1 MKPCIDMLFSNA
13 LLTIPIA
20 LSVAVIA
27 RWVKRPAAV
36 HALWIIVLLK
46 LFSPQVY
53 NLPVPQIGDLP
64 VPLAAWS
71 SAPAHESVP
80 QTLSTEVRPPESL
93 SSQHNFFWQ
102 ETVHGF
108 RDSERDAQHAI
119 ASQPRRAGDENG
131 VQGSP
136 PIARIASRP
145 VSASLVSTKPVLISS
160 VSPRSIC
167 VALWLMGSVIF
178 FAVLGYRVRLF
189 HRFVKRAPTADAS
202 MQKLAAEIATRYR
215 LSRIPQIRYADGD
228 FPPLLWVLP
237 RSATIVLPTRLLAQ
251 LSRED
256 RRNLLAHELAHY
268 ARGDH
273 WVRLLESTAL
283 GMFWWHPLVWW
294 IRRQLQHAEEQ
305 CCDAWVLWAFPKTQ
319 TEYARTLLATLD
331 FLTRATRALPP
342 LASGLGRSNLV
353 QRRFEMILHQKSPR
367 KISPIGAIVLAT
379 VAFAILPFSASMV
392 AHAQE
397 EGVAEQAVA
406 AAATNVEI
414 NDSKTKKLEKQKKRK
429 ARRAPRKQPAKSDDT
444 SELKKSNELQ
454 AQDQDQVQDVDAR
467 EISQFIKTTL
477 REAIREMRRGVS
489 DARDELDAIAN
500 DPNAGAPWAKGQTE
514 WFDTLAE
521 RLIGPDGLSEED
533 VDAIADHAEKALQHF
548 GTAVEKSADAIA
560 QIMETELKAIEQDL
574 ANAENDVAD
583 ANELAS
589 RTLRALES
597 SGMTQDQLG
606 EVTAT
611 IQNAMKQ
618 LQSDLKHVMEEAPRK
633 AAKADKR
640 KLKQEAAKREK
651 ADKTPRGKKRNSET
665 IETSD
670 EEVQSLLRQIRSL
683 VRQLEEKVEEQADAP
698 SARR

>member
-1 MKPCIDMLFSNA
+1 
-13 LLTIPIA
+13 
-20 LSVAVIA
+20 
-27 RWVKRPAAV
+27 
-36 HALWIIVLLK
+36 
-46 LFSPQVY
+46 
-53 NLPVPQIGDLP
+53 
-64 VPLAAWS
+64 
-71 SAPAHESVP
+71 
-80 QTLSTEVRPPESL
+80 
-93 SSQHNFFWQ
+93 
-102 ETVHGF
+102 
-108 RDSERDAQHAI
+108 
-119 ASQPRRAGDENG
+119 
-131 VQGSP
+131 
-136 PIARIASRP
+136 
-145 VSASLVSTKPVLISS
+145 
-160 VSPRSIC
+160 
-167 VALWLMGSVIF
+167 
-178 FAVLGYRVRLF
+178 
-189 HRFVKRAPTADAS
+189 
-202 MQKLAAEIATRYR
+202 
-215 LSRIPQIRYADGD
+215 
-228 FPPLLWVLP
+228 
-237 RSATIVLPTRLLAQ
+237 
-251 LSRED
+251 
-256 RRNLLAHELAHY
+256 
-268 ARGDH
+268 
-273 WVRLLESTAL
+273 
-283 GMFWWHPLVWW
+283 
-294 IRRQLQHAEEQ
+294 
-305 CCDAWVLWAFPKTQ
+305 
-319 TEYARTLLATLD
+319 
-331 FLTRATRALPP
+331 
-342 LASGLGRSNLV
+342 
-353 QRRFEMILHQKSPR
+353 MILHQKSPR

-397 EGVAEQAVA
+397 EGVAEQVVA

-429 ARRAPRKQPAKSDDT
+429 ARRAPRKQRTKSDDT

-454 AQDQDQVQDVDAR
+454 AQNQDQVQVQAQDVNAR

-574 ANAENDVAD
+574 ANAEDDGAD

-597 SGMTQDQLG
+597 SGMTQEQLG

-640 KLKQEAAKREK
+640 ELKQEAAKREK